1 MSKPIS
7 NAAFKKLVVNMTP
20 QQQQEVVSRQLRVL
34 PQFIMDEVAR
44 TTPNEKVIKFLE
56 SRLTQ
61 VRLMLSSIVANGKVV

>member
-44 TTPNEKVIKFLE
+44 TTPNKKVIKFLE
-56 SRLTQ
+56 SRLKQ

>member
-56 SRLTQ
+56 SRLKQ